1 MGNGQGHSYKNLDY
15 EHGGGQGLY
24 LSIYENQ
31 IFVKG
36 RQFEA
41 SDAQGKY
48 WFSNY
53 QTVIDLEK

>member
-1 MGNGQGHSYKNLDY
+1 MNMAEDKDSIS
-15 EHGGGQGLY
+15 
-24 LSIYENQ
+24 LSMRTRF
-31 IFVKG
+31 FVKG